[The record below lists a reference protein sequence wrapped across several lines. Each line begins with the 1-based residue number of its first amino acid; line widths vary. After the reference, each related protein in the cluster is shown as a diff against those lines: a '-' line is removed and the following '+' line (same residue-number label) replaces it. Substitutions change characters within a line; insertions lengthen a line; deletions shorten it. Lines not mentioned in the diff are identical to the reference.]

1 MLKKAVVTIILS
13 YGLVSFSACAA
24 FSNTN
29 TFSVQQVQP
38 ASLVHGPLD
47 SRGNDV
53 VDKVEIVRLYS
64 VVNGKPSNIMYRKKD
79 LEKLPELDIDGYV
92 WGIVVLCDEDMTVD
106 IDGEELSRIVMN
118 PDGTYSVKYLGVV
131 TPKDLEFPEKEKTYY
146 EKLFSKREGSKEVF
160 LSGGYSVFPRVEGG
174 SISEQS
180 EFDLNFTSG
189 KNTYR
194 LPIRQTGLLPFASLS
209 VDPDRETDDIGFR
222 YVGNNFKRLTK
233 NSEQFDARLNAII
246 QGIDQ
251 VEDTFGMDLVDRVSI
266 IDYDDVYNAI
276 SYGGQS
282 EIWFYVPLF
291 RHEPLEELKTIA
303 AHETLHVFVDKMGF
317 AADSGVREY
326 FADLKGYSDL
336 SYERFILMMTGN
348 AITDE
353 QESSNNV
360 FFSFINE
367 KNFIQDMKGG
377 HSQKNLEEFSTSFL
391 HSLIYIDRL
400 GLNLEKPLKVDGAP
414 TGLRHLKSW
423 EKQAIIDQYIRGIQV
438 FLNVVANR
446 RMNPS
451 PNDPQN
457 GMFLRGCLDKANG
470 VRSTCLRKATPM

>member
-1 MLKKAVVTIILS
+1 MLKKAGVVIVLS
-13 YGLVSFSACAA
+13 FGLISFSACTG
-24 FSNTN
+24 FSNTKASSLHVQSA
-29 TFSVQQVQP
+29 SVI
-38 ASLVHGPLD
+38 GEPLN
-47 SRGNDV
+47 SHENDV
-53 VDKVEIVRLYS
+53 IDKVEIVRIYS
-64 VVNGKPSNIMYRKKD
+64 VLNGKPRNAVYRTQD
-79 LEKLPELDIDGYV
+79 LEKLSGLDVDGYV
-92 WGIVVLCDEDMTVD
+92 WGIAVLCDEDMAVD
-106 IDGEELSRIVMN
+106 IDGQKLNRIVMN

-146 EKLFSKREGSKEVF
+146 EKLFSQRKGSEEIF

-189 KNTYR
+189 GKTYR
-194 LPIRQTGLLPFASLS
+194 LPIRQTGLLPFTSLS
-209 VDPDRETDDIGFR
+209 LDPDRETDDIGFD
-222 YVGNNFKRLTK
+222 YVGNSFKKLTK
-233 NSEQFDARLNAII
+233 NSEQFDARLQAIV

-291 RHEPLEELKTIA
+291 RREPIEELKTIA

-326 FADLKGYSDL
+326 FADLKGYTDL

-353 QESSNNV
+353 QESTNNV

-367 KNFIQDMKGG
+367 KNFIENMKGG
-377 HSQKNLEEFSTSFL
+377 HSQKNPEEFSTSFL
-391 HSLIYIDRL
+391 HSLIYVDRL
-400 GLNLEKPLKVDGAP
+400 GQNLDKPLKVDGTP
-414 TGLRHLKSW
+414 TGLRHLRSR

-438 FLNVVANR
+438 FLNVIANR

-451 PNDPQN
+451 PSDSQNDL
-457 GMFLRGCLDKANG
+457 FLRGCLDKANI
-470 VRSTCLRKATPM
+470 VRGICMREVTPM